1 MDKNKMV
8 IIGLIVVIVA
18 LVAGLAIVLTG
29 NGNSSDVQVPEGMQE
44 YNFNSAF
51 TMVVKDD
58 AKFLKEWDS
67 LSVGSYVSY
76 YNKEDNYV
84 VQFSKS
90 DLLTGNEDNF
100 VDVINSSKS
109 FDITKEGNLY
119 ICKVLNK
126 SEKFSVGNSEKHF
139 DYRVFSLYGDKEV
152 IVSGND
158 LDSLKEMASTIKF
171 RGDHD
176 EK

>member
-1 MDKNKMV
+1 MI

-18 LVAGLAIVLTG
+18 LVAGLAMMLTG
-29 NGNSSDVQVPEGMQE
+29 NDISSDVQVPEGMQE

-58 AKFLKEWDS
+58 AKFLKVWDS
-67 LSVGSYVSY
+67 ISAISYVDY

-84 VQFSKS
+84 IQFSKS
-90 DLLTGNEDNF
+90 DLLIGNEDNF
-100 VDVINSSKS
+100 VDILNSSKS
-109 FDITKEGNLY
+109 YDITKEGDLY
-119 ICKVLNK
+119 VCKVLNK

-139 DYRVFSLYGDKEV
+139 DYRVFRISGDNEV
-152 IVSGND
+152 IISGND

-171 RGDHD
+171 RGDSN